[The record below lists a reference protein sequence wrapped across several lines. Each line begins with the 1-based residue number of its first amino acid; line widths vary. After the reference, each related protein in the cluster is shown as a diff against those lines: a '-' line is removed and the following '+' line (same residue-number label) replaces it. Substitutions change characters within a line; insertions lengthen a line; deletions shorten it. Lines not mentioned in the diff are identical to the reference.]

1 MMMRKFYAVAFLG
14 LLIAMPALADKKFQ
28 GDTTLKDSQPAGTKD
43 KEHKHQAYDLSF
55 NAEGK
60 SYTCRTDSNQSMNAT
75 DFVVG
80 SSVKYEIDGKNV
92 KIKTP
97 EGKQVGCKIVRV
109 EMAPA
114 AQ

>member
-14 LLIAMPALADKKFQ
+14 LLITMPALADKKFQ

-55 NAEGK
+55 DAVGK
-60 SYTCRTDSNQSMNAT
+60 AYTCRTDSNKSMNAT
-75 DFVVG
+75 NFVVG
-80 SSVKYEIDGKNV
+80 SSVKYEIDGTKV

-97 EGKQVGCKIVRV
+97 EGKEVQCKIVRV